1 MSTCMQNKGVPIT
14 EDKVILNVFTY
25 EEALSSSTLYFDGD
39 ELAAKVFVDKYALRD
54 NNNNLIEKT
63 PDDMHR
69 RMAKEFARIEASK
82 FKKPLTEDEI
92 YQSFKGFKRIVPQG
106 SPMYGIG
113 NTHQF
118 ISLSNCFVIDSPLDA
133 YGSIMEADEHLVQI
147 SKRRGGVGTDLS
159 NLRPNGAPTK
169 NAARTST
176 GVVAFAERYSNSI
189 REVGQCIEEN
199 QRVLTSNGIKKIKEI
214 KIEDMVWTKKGWTKV
229 NNVINNGE
237 KQLFKTTTKSGFSVI
252 TSKDH
257 VFQTFNENGDLT
269 ETQLKD
275 INIGDSVVLCSSNG
289 SHHTNYIRLNSTSYK
304 NINNKPISCKIPD
317 MLDEKLAYILG
328 YSYGDGYVA
337 KTEHGNIG
345 LSLACSNDYP
355 KIKEKLKKYC
365 LDIFDYNV
373 SVKKSSPGS
382 GDCEQLQ
389 IYNKTIV
396 TWLEENGLLKEKS
409 YGIKMPQSILNST
422 ISVQGAFISGYF
434 DADGYASGRK
444 KGYVFSSISLSFLK
458 EIQIIL
464 STIGVMSKIHTEYRT
479 EKGCK
484 TLYSLAIVGKESQ
497 KAFIPFA
504 EESIKTSD
512 LAFISKRECWL
523 TPYKAKSFDIKY
535 NDYPFCPDN
544 TQYLS
549 RGAATK
555 LKETNFNVVS
565 YLSQDKVVS
574 IKEIGTG
581 VTYDLA
587 LESEHLFWCEG
598 FYLHNSG
605 RRGALML
612 TLSVHHPDILE
623 FTNVKRNMSKITGAN
638 ISIRLSDEFL
648 KAVEKNEDYEQRW
661 PVDSSSPKIS
671 RKVNAKEVWDNIV
684 DNAHHMAEPGLL
696 FWDNIIKESPADCYA
711 DVGFKTISTNPC
723 VTADTWVFTS
733 SGPRLVKEL
742 IGEQFDA
749 TVNGS
754 LYSSDYRGFY
764 KTGTK
769 DVYEIET
776 SSGYSVKCTA
786 DHPIK
791 VVTFSNR
798 QKKLEWKKAGEINVG
813 EMIALSNHRDFE
825 WEGNGTSD
833 EGWLLGS
840 MVGDGFIHGKQ
851 ACLQFWGDDKKEM
864 MFLAREK
871 IRTSVAAR
879 SDCGNGSNLSRLAV
893 KLDSLKLG
901 SVGLKELS
909 EKFNIHSDKILKT
922 EIEKTSKDFHKGF
935 LRGWFDADG
944 HVGINTKNKTNY
956 IRLSSV
962 ILENLQVAQRMLS
975 RLGIISAIYKRRDE
989 GLKSLPDGKGG
1000 SKEYYCKTMYEINIS
1015 KDNINIFANEIGF
1028 DSVSKKRKLDEIIKN
1043 FTKGPYKEKFCT
1055 KVIGFRKIEQ
1065 VEVYDCTV
1073 PGISEFDAN
1082 GICVHNCAELLL
1094 SAFDSCRLMLINTF
1108 EYVKNPFTKQA
1119 EFDMEKFNKDVVLC
1133 QRLMDDMV
1141 DLEIESVDRIISKI
1155 KSDPEPMDVR
1165 SRELSMWKKIRK
1177 VCEQGR
1183 RTGTG
1188 VTAIGD
1194 TIAALGLPYC
1204 SNKGIDLV
1212 ESIYR
1217 NLKLSSYR
1225 SSVDM
1230 AKELGAF
1237 PVWNAEKEVNNSFLN
1252 RIKDEDKNLYND
1264 MQKYGRRNIALL
1276 TTAPAGSVSLLT
1288 QTSSGI
1294 EPQFMIEPY
1303 IRRKKGNPG
1312 DTGFRIDF
1320 VDQSG
1325 DSWMEFRVYPP
1336 KVKMWMEISKEK
1348 DLTKSPWSGSTAAEL
1363 NWKKRVELQAKATK
1377 HVDHSISSTL
1387 NLPNDVSVEAVNEIY
1402 KTAWHSGCKGVTIYR
1417 DGCRTGVLVAD
1428 TKKECKDEI
1437 IITRAPKRPETLS
1450 CDVHHCT
1457 AKGKSYF
1464 VIIGKLKDK
1473 PYEIF
1478 ASLNHTSDS
1487 DEDLLISKSFTSG
1500 TLTKENR
1507 GHYKAELFDKN
1518 GNTMIIKKIGD
1529 KLTEEESA
1537 LTRMISTALRHG
1549 ADVQFVVH
1557 QLEKVEG
1564 AMYGFSKSISRA
1576 LKKYVADGTEVS
1588 GETCGSCQ
1596 TKDKCALVR
1605 QEGCIICKSCGWSK
1619 CG

>member
-1 MSTCMQNKGVPIT
+1 MNNNNNNNNNKASSDCIDVDIKNVTC
-14 EDKVILNVFTY
+14 FSY
-25 EEALSSSTLYFDGD
+25 EEALCASVEYFDGE

-147 SKRRGGVGTDLS
+147 SKRRGGVGADLS

-189 REVGQCIEEN
+189 REVGQ
-199 QRVLTSNGIKKIKEI
+199 
-214 KIEDMVWTKKGWTKV
+214 
-229 NNVINNGE
+229 
-237 KQLFKTTTKSGFSVI
+237 
-252 TSKDH
+252 
-257 VFQTFNENGDLT
+257 
-269 ETQLKD
+269 
-275 INIGDSVVLCSSNG
+275 
-289 SHHTNYIRLNSTSYK
+289 
-304 NINNKPISCKIPD
+304 
-317 MLDEKLAYILG
+317 A
-328 YSYGDGYVA
+328 
-337 KTEHGNIG
+337 
-345 LSLACSNDYP
+345 
-355 KIKEKLKKYC
+355 
-365 LDIFDYNV
+365 
-373 SVKKSSPGS
+373 
-382 GDCEQLQ
+382 
-389 IYNKTIV
+389 
-396 TWLEENGLLKEKS
+396 
-409 YGIKMPQSILNST
+409 
-422 ISVQGAFISGYF
+422 
-434 DADGYASGRK
+434 
-444 KGYVFSSISLSFLK
+444 
-458 EIQIIL
+458 
-464 STIGVMSKIHTEYRT
+464 
-479 EKGCK
+479 
-484 TLYSLAIVGKESQ
+484 
-497 KAFIPFA
+497 
-504 EESIKTSD
+504 
-512 LAFISKRECWL
+512 
-523 TPYKAKSFDIKY
+523 
-535 NDYPFCPDN
+535 
-544 TQYLS
+544 
-549 RGAATK
+549 
-555 LKETNFNVVS
+555 
-565 YLSQDKVVS
+565 
-574 IKEIGTG
+574 
-581 VTYDLA
+581 
-587 LESEHLFWCEG
+587 
-598 FYLHNSG
+598 G

-648 KAVEKNEDYEQRW
+648 NAVEKNEEYEQRW

-671 RKVNAKEVWDNIV
+671 KKVNAKEVWDNIV

-711 DVGFKTISTNPC
+711 DVGFKTISTNP
-723 VTADTWVFTS
+723 
-733 SGPRLVKEL
+733 
-742 IGEQFDA
+742 
-749 TVNGS
+749 
-754 LYSSDYRGFY
+754 
-764 KTGTK
+764 
-769 DVYEIET
+769 
-776 SSGYSVKCTA
+776 
-786 DHPIK
+786 
-791 VVTFSNR
+791 
-798 QKKLEWKKAGEINVG
+798 
-813 EMIALSNHRDFE
+813 
-825 WEGNGTSD
+825 
-833 EGWLLGS
+833 
-840 MVGDGFIHGKQ
+840 
-851 ACLQFWGDDKKEM
+851 
-864 MFLAREK
+864 
-871 IRTSVAAR
+871 
-879 SDCGNGSNLSRLAV
+879 
-893 KLDSLKLG
+893 
-901 SVGLKELS
+901 
-909 EKFNIHSDKILKT
+909 
-922 EIEKTSKDFHKGF
+922 
-935 LRGWFDADG
+935 
-944 HVGINTKNKTNY
+944 
-956 IRLSSV
+956 
-962 ILENLQVAQRMLS
+962 
-975 RLGIISAIYKRRDE
+975 
-989 GLKSLPDGKGG
+989 
-1000 SKEYYCKTMYEINIS
+1000 
-1015 KDNINIFANEIGF
+1015 
-1028 DSVSKKRKLDEIIKN
+1028 
-1043 FTKGPYKEKFCT
+1043 
-1055 KVIGFRKIEQ
+1055 
-1065 VEVYDCTV
+1065 
-1073 PGISEFDAN
+1073 
-1082 GICVHNCAELLL
+1082 CAELLL

-1165 SRELSMWKKIRK
+1165 NRELLMWKKIRK

-1437 IITRAPKRPETLS
+1437 VITRAPKRPETLS

-1457 AKGKSYF
+1457 AKAKPYF

-1478 ASLNHTSDS
+1478 ASLNHSSDLE
-1487 DEDLLISKSFTSG
+1487 EDLLIPKGFISG

-1507 GHYKAELFDKN
+1507 GHYRAELFDKG
-1518 GNTMIIKKIGD
+1518 GNKLLINKIGD
-1529 KLTEEESA
+1529 KLTEEEAA

-1564 AMYGFSKSISRA
+1564 TMHGFSKSISRS
-1576 LKKYVADGTEVS
+1576 LKKYIVNGTEVS
-1588 GETCGSCQ
+1588 GETCSSCN

>member
-1 MSTCMQNKGVPIT
+1 MY
-14 EDKVILNVFTY
+14 L
-25 EEALSSSTLYFDGD
+25 
-39 ELAAKVFVDKYALRD
+39 
-54 NNNNLIEKT
+54 
-63 PDDMHR
+63 
-69 RMAKEFARIEASK
+69 
-82 FKKPLTEDEI
+82 
-92 YQSFKGFKRIVPQG
+92 GF
-106 SPMYGIG
+106 
-113 NTHQF
+113 F
-118 ISLSNCFVIDSPLDA
+118 
-133 YGSIMEADEHLVQI
+133 
-147 SKRRGGVGTDLS
+147 
-159 NLRPNGAPTK
+159 
-169 NAARTST
+169 
-176 GVVAFAERYSNSI
+176 
-189 REVGQCIEEN
+189 
-199 QRVLTSNGIKKIKEI
+199 
-214 KIEDMVWTKKGWTKV
+214 
-229 NNVINNGE
+229 
-237 KQLFKTTTKSGFSVI
+237 
-252 TSKDH
+252 
-257 VFQTFNENGDLT
+257 FQ
-269 ETQLKD
+269 
-275 INIGDSVVLCSSNG
+275 
-289 SHHTNYIRLNSTSYK
+289 
-304 NINNKPISCKIPD
+304 
-317 MLDEKLAYILG
+317 
-328 YSYGDGYVA
+328 
-337 KTEHGNIG
+337 
-345 LSLACSNDYP
+345 
-355 KIKEKLKKYC
+355 
-365 LDIFDYNV
+365 
-373 SVKKSSPGS
+373 
-382 GDCEQLQ
+382 
-389 IYNKTIV
+389 
-396 TWLEENGLLKEKS
+396 
-409 YGIKMPQSILNST
+409 
-422 ISVQGAFISGYF
+422 
-434 DADGYASGRK
+434 
-444 KGYVFSSISLSFLK
+444 
-458 EIQIIL
+458 
-464 STIGVMSKIHTEYRT
+464 
-479 EKGCK
+479 
-484 TLYSLAIVGKESQ
+484 
-497 KAFIPFA
+497 
-504 EESIKTSD
+504 
-512 LAFISKRECWL
+512 
-523 TPYKAKSFDIKY
+523 
-535 NDYPFCPDN
+535 
-544 TQYLS
+544 
-549 RGAATK
+549 
-555 LKETNFNVVS
+555 
-565 YLSQDKVVS
+565 
-574 IKEIGTG
+574 
-581 VTYDLA
+581 
-587 LESEHLFWCEG
+587 
-598 FYLHNSG
+598 
-605 RRGALML
+605 
-612 TLSVHHPDILE
+612 
-623 FTNVKRNMSKITGAN
+623 
-638 ISIRLSDEFL
+638 
-648 KAVEKNEDYEQRW
+648 
-661 PVDSSSPKIS
+661 
-671 RKVNAKEVWDNIV
+671 
-684 DNAHHMAEPGLL
+684 
-696 FWDNIIKESPADCYA
+696 
-711 DVGFKTISTNPC
+711 
-723 VTADTWVFTS
+723 
-733 SGPRLVKEL
+733 
-742 IGEQFDA
+742 
-749 TVNGS
+749 
-754 LYSSDYRGFY
+754 
-764 KTGTK
+764 
-769 DVYEIET
+769 
-776 SSGYSVKCTA
+776 
-786 DHPIK
+786 
-791 VVTFSNR
+791 
-798 QKKLEWKKAGEINVG
+798 
-813 EMIALSNHRDFE
+813 
-825 WEGNGTSD
+825 
-833 EGWLLGS
+833 
-840 MVGDGFIHGKQ
+840 
-851 ACLQFWGDDKKEM
+851 
-864 MFLAREK
+864 
-871 IRTSVAAR
+871 
-879 SDCGNGSNLSRLAV
+879 
-893 KLDSLKLG
+893 
-901 SVGLKELS
+901 
-909 EKFNIHSDKILKT
+909 
-922 EIEKTSKDFHKGF
+922 
-935 LRGWFDADG
+935 WFDADG

-956 IRLSSV
+956 IRLTSV

-1237 PVWNAEKEVNNSFLN
+1237 PVWNAEKEVSNSFLN

-1457 AKGKSYF
+1457 AKAKPYF

-1478 ASLNHTSDS
+1478 ASLNHSSDLE
-1487 DEDLLISKSFTSG
+1487 EDLLIPKGFISG

-1507 GHYKAELFDKN
+1507 GHYRAELFDKG
-1518 GNTMIIKKIGD
+1518 GNKLLINKIGD
-1529 KLTEEESA
+1529 KLTEEEAA

-1564 AMYGFSKSISRA
+1564 TMHGFSKSISRS
-1576 LKKYVADGTEVS
+1576 LKKYIVNGTEVS
-1588 GETCGSCQ
+1588 GETCSSCN